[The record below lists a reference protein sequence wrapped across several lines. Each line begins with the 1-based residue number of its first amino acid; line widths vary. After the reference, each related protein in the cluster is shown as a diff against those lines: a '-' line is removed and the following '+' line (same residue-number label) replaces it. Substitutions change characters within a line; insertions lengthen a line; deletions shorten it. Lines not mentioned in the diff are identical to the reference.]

1 MVILGSIGLW
11 IIMLGIFSVTGD
23 FGWLGGTI
31 LFLFAVSVI
40 QRFFD

>member
-23 FGWLGGTI
+23 FGWLSGTI
-31 LFLFAVSVI
+31 LFLFVVSVI